1 MSLLFT
7 PFTFNPPRGPLTIPN
22 RIVVAP
28 MCQYACHEDG
38 RANDWHLMHWANLL
52 NGGAGLFM
60 IEATA
65 VTPQGRITPHC
76 LGMWDDETAQ
86 ALADTLGRARRLA
99 PPVPVCLQIA
109 HSGRKGSSAQPW
121 HGGMMIDKAHGGWD
135 TAAPS
140 PLALLPGEPP
150 PHEIDAA
157 GLQALEQ
164 AFVDAARRAQH
175 MGLEMIELH
184 GAHGYLLHEF
194 LSPIANQRAD
204 NFGGSFENRVRFPLH
219 IFKAMREVFDGTF
232 GMRLSATDW
241 IEGGW
246 TLEETT
252 ALSLLLKQAGA
263 DFIHIS
269 SAGIAPQQQ
278 IKVGPGYQV
287 PFAKHV
293 KDQTGMPTI
302 AVGLITDPHQAEAV
316 LAEGSADMVAIGRS
330 FLYKPRWGWEAAAA
344 LGGTVQATSQYWRS
358 LPKEANGI
366 FGDAKIGMR

>member
-1 MSLLFT
+1 MSLLFS

-65 VTPQGRITPHC
+65 VSPQARITPNC
-76 LGMWDDETAQ
+76 LGLWDEQTAA
-86 ALADTLGRARRLA
+86 ALSDTLGRARRLA

-135 TAAPS
+135 TQAPS
-140 PLALLPGEPP
+140 PLALLPGEAP

-157 GLQALEQ
+157 GLQALQQ
-164 AFVDAARRAQH
+164 AFVETAKRAQH

-194 LSPIANQRAD
+194 LSPIANQRSD
-204 NFGGSFENRVRFPLH
+204 NFGGSFENRVRFPLQ

-232 GMRLSATDW
+232 GMRLSVPIFSSW
-241 IEGGW
+241 NRMYK
-246 TLEETT
+246 
-252 ALSLLLKQAGA
+252 LKQYQLEKKKTEIQRGDLGQALQLEYQ
-263 DFIHIS
+263 S
-269 SAGIAPQQQ
+269 SSNAY
-278 IKVGPGYQV
+278 K
-287 PFAKHV
+287 
-293 KDQTGMPTI
+293 
-302 AVGLITDPHQAEAV
+302 EAV
-316 LAEGSADMVAIGRS
+316 LRYTTQQKNLNLAREVRRVNTIKFKEGLINSLTLTQIERQFYEAQQGYFQALFDVLSRKADVLKSMEK
-330 FLYKPRWGWEAAAA
+330 F
-344 LGGTVQATSQYWRS
+344 
-358 LPKEANGI
+358 
-366 FGDAKIGMR
+366 